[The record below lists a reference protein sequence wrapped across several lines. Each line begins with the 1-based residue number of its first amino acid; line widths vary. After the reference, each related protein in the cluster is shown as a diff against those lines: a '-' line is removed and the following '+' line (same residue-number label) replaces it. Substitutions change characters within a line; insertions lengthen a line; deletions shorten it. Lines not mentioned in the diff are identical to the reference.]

1 MSYDVIVIGAGAA
14 GMMAAVGA
22 GESGARTLLLEK
34 NAKVGRKIG
43 ITGKGRCNVTND
55 CDRQTFMEHVVS
67 NPRFLYSAL
76 DRLGPQDMMRRLESQ
91 GVSLKVE
98 RGNRVFPV
106 SDRSFDIIDALLR
119 GVRKS
124 GAQLCCGCSAR
135 RVETGPEGFTVFT
148 DQKTY
153 RAKAIILATGGL
165 SYPNT
170 GSTGDGYRMAKGLG
184 LTTTE
189 PCAGLSA
196 LITKETWPKDAMG
209 VTLKNVAMH
218 ITSKPDGKSIVR
230 DFGEV
235 LLTHFGVSGPV
246 ILSASSRLQS
256 WLKAKKKTFSE
267 AEFCLHLDLKSALSH
282 EQLDE
287 RLRRDLDKYRKRSF
301 QNALDDLLPRK
312 LIPVVV
318 RLSQIPPEQPA
329 AGITKEQR
337 RQVVN
342 LLKDLTLTITAARP
356 IEEAIVTM
364 GGVEVRQIDPR
375 TMMAKTV
382 PGLFVCGELLDV
394 DALTGGFNLQIAFST
409 GLVAG
414 ESAASYCK
422 RLPIRN
428 GE

>member
-135 RVETGPEGFTVFT
+135 RVENGPEGFTVFT

-165 SYPNT
+165 SYPST

-184 LTTTE
+184 LTTTK

-196 LITKETWPKDAMG
+196 LLTKETWPKDAMG
-209 VTLKNVAMH
+209 VTLKNVAVH

-256 WLKAKKKTFSE
+256 WLKAKKKTFLE

-287 RLRRDLDKYRKRSF
+287 RLRRDLDQYRKRSF